1 MGVGKRG
8 EAPVPTGQG
17 LEGLRYQMM
26 PVEIDEPLMTEIA
39 SMTGGRYFRAT
50 DAQSLRNV
58 FAEINR
64 LEKTPVE
71 QVVYR
76 RFDEADCTP
85 PPPGG
90 GGVGAGGVGAGA
102 VAGPGAPWGS
112 SPPTSPPGP
121 RPAGGPA

>member
-1 MGVGKRG
+1 MAPRTAAQAAAALGIKIYVIGVGKGG
-8 EAPVPTGQG
+8 EAPVPTGKG

-76 RFDEADCTP
+76 RVDEADRTP
-85 PPPGG
+85 PAPGLEALSRRN
-90 GGVGAGGVGAGA
+90 VLAASVRA
-102 VAGPGAPWGS
+102 
-112 SPPTSPPGP
+112 
-121 RPAGGPA
+121 

>member
-8 EAPVPTGQG
+8 GAPVPPGGG
-17 LEGLRYQMM
+17 LGGLGSQMM

-58 FAEINR
+58 VAEINR

-71 QVVYR
+71 QIVYR
-76 RFDEADCTP
+76 RGVGTGRTP
-85 PPPGG
+85 PAPGARGG
-90 GGVGAGGVGAGA
+90 GGGGGGRGGV
-102 VAGPGAPWGS
+102 
-112 SPPTSPPGP
+112 PGP
-121 RPAGGPA
+121 WARRR